1 MQTNSL
7 QNFLNEM
14 HTIIV
19 QKFSPER
26 IYIFGS
32 FARGDSTN
40 DSDLDL
46 LLEFKEIPNKRGL
59 IIQIRKTL
67 ADIPCAKDILV
78 ATHEEMES
86 YKDKNWSIYSQAQK
100 EGKVIY
106 ERKIK
111 LR

>member
-1 MQTNSL
+1 MQTNQL
-7 QNFLNEM
+7 TKYLNEM
-14 HTIIV
+14 HAIIV

-32 FARGDSTN
+32 FARGEATN

-46 LLEFKEIPNKRGL
+46 LLEFKEIPNKRNL
-59 IIQIRKTL
+59 TIQIRKAL

-78 ATHEEMES
+78 ATPEEMEN

-106 ERKIK
+106 DRKIK
-111 LR
+111 